1 VLEGSGFA
9 EVLPEARLVVNGA
22 GEFDSTSMRGKFAG
36 EVISAA
42 AALGKPVGLLAPT
55 AIDVPAGVL
64 VDGGPWDAAEP
75 ERRARSVAQRLLR
88 LLSA

>member
-1 VLEGSGFA
+1 MVT
-9 EVLPEARLVVNGA
+9 GA
-22 GEFDSTSMRGKFAG
+22 GGFDATSMRGKFAG

-55 AIDVPAGVL
+55 ATDVPAGVL
-64 VDGGPWDAAEP
+64 VESGGGHWDAAEVR
-75 ERRARSVAQRLLR
+75 RRARSLVQRLLR